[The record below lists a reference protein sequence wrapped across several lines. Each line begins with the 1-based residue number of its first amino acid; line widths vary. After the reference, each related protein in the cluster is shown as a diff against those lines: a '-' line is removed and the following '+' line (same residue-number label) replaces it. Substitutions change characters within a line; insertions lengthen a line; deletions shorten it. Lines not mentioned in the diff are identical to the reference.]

1 MTILVLPNSNNTMLS
16 SRDVLTSASLPILL
30 SSLTQQPHTPPP
42 DLYGGSR
49 PARGG
54 AGKPNTPLRGS
65 QHQFPGSQSRGW
77 LNSYS
82 LPGVNLINN
91 SAITVLLKDTARIAN
106 DLVVYAKGMSRPLFS
121 DTGSTLTLFNWRIT
135 GSNKPANV
143 HNSRGAKAPTDV
155 KFGTR
160 WQSQHLMT
168 RCAL

>member
-1 MTILVLPNSNNTMLS
+1 MCIVYWHKCFIIAPLCECDQRISTTILVLRNSNNTTLS

-54 AGKPNTPLRGS
+54 AGKPNTPPRGF

-82 LPGVNLINN
+82 HPGVNSLNKL
-91 SAITVLLKDTARIAN
+91 AIFFKVLLKDTARIAN
-106 DLVVYAKGMSRPLFS
+106 GLAAYAKGTSRPLVS
-121 DTGSTLTLFNWRIT
+121 DYWQ
-135 GSNKPANV
+135 
-143 HNSRGAKAPTDV
+143 HPTNAV
-155 KFGTR
+155 
-160 WQSQHLMT
+160 
-168 RCAL
+168 